1 MRAFGIW
8 IKPSAV
14 SEVRIPGSRLARVNQ
29 FRRRRLDDDVED
41 LFNRACVSND
51 LASAADLLALLEKWH
66 ARRSAGY
73 GSERRI
79 SGAAL
84 FRARRELD
92 RLSRLLTTGAASG

>member
-1 MRAFGIW
+1 MKAFGIW
-8 IKPSAV
+8 IKTSAL
-14 SEVRIPGSRLARVNQ
+14 SEIHIPGSRLARVNQ

-41 LFNRACVSND
+41 LFNRACANND
-51 LASAADLLALLEKWH
+51 LGSAADLLALLEKWH